1 MLGFG
6 LWHLQGLGS
15 GKSRLAII
23 GLPLFLI
30 IVSLACSSQP
40 VPVPTPE
47 PDPTEA
53 PSAESSSQEP
63 GSSVS
68 PALANSQAPAS
79 TIATL
84 PPIAALATLPSIAD
98 LVDKVNPAVASISV
112 ESVTRGLFFDFNDE
126 GAGSGII
133 IRPDGYIVTNFH
145 VIQNASEIEV
155 NLPNGKTYT
164 AEVVGRD
171 VITDLAIIKIEAEED
186 LPAANLVNSDSLK
199 VGDWVVALGNALA
212 LKGGPTVTL
221 GIVSARGRTITTDRG
236 VLYDMIQT
244 DAAIND
250 GNSGGPVVN
259 LNGEVIGISTAIFRQ
274 AQGIGFAVSSS
285 VAIPI
290 IDSLIEHG
298 RVVRPL
304 IGLTG
309 ADVTPA
315 RANRLNLPVDEGIIV
330 TRMSRDGPAFK
341 AGIRVGDVIIKI
353 DGIPTPD
360 MARFLTL
367 LWTYQVDDEMQVEYI
382 SNDEFKVALVMLNER
397 PTDAP

>member
-1 MLGFG
+1 M
-6 LWHLQGLGS
+6 
-15 GKSRLAII
+15 
-23 GLPLFLI
+23 
-30 IVSLACSSQP
+30 
-40 VPVPTPE
+40 
-47 PDPTEA
+47 
-53 PSAESSSQEP
+53 
-63 GSSVS
+63 
-68 PALANSQAPAS
+68 
-79 TIATL
+79 
-84 PPIAALATLPSIAD
+84 
-98 LVDKVNPAVASISV
+98 
-112 ESVTRGLFFDFNDE
+112 
-126 GAGSGII
+126 
-133 IRPDGYIVTNFH
+133 
-145 VIQNASEIEV
+145 
-155 NLPNGKTYT
+155 
-164 AEVVGRD
+164 
-171 VITDLAIIKIEAEED
+171 ITDLAIIKIDTDED
-186 LPAANLVNSDSLK
+186 LPVANLVNSDSLK

-236 VLYDMIQT
+236 TLYDMIQT

-274 AQGIGFAVSSS
+274 TQGIGFAVSSS
-285 VAIPI
+285 VAMPI

-315 RANRLNLPVDEGIIV
+315 RANRLNLRVDEGIIV

-341 AGIRVGDVIIKI
+341 AGIRVGDVITKM

-382 SNDEFKVALVMLNER
+382 SNGEFNATLVMLAER
-397 PTDAP
+397 PADAP

>member
-15 GKSRLAII
+15 GRSRSAIGI
-23 GLPLFLI
+23 FSLLI
-30 IVSLACSSQP
+30 IVVSLACSLQP
-40 VPVPTPE
+40 DLLPTPE
-47 PDPTEA
+47 PAPTEA
-53 PSAESSSQEP
+53 PADASSSQEP
-63 GSSVS
+63 NDAS
-68 PALANSQAPAS
+68 PTLANSPAIAS

-84 PPIAALATLPSIAD
+84 PPIAALTTLPSIAD
-98 LVDKVNPAVASISV
+98 LVDTVNPTVASISV
-112 ESVTRGLFFDFNDE
+112 ESITRGLFFDFNDE
-126 GAGSGII
+126 GAGSGIV

-145 VIQNASEIEV
+145 VIQNASQIEV

-164 AEVVGRD
+164 AVVVGRD
-171 VITDLAIIKIEAEED
+171 VITDLAVIKIEVEED
-186 LPAANLVNSDSLK
+186 LPAAILVNSDSLK

-236 VLYDMIQT
+236 ILYDMIQT

-285 VAIPI
+285 VAMPI
-290 IDSLIEHG
+290 IDSLIEYG

-315 RANRLNLPVDEGIIV
+315 RANRLNLRVDEGIIV

-341 AGIRVGDVIIKI
+341 AGIRVGDIIIKM

-382 SNDEFKVALVMLNER
+382 SNGEFKVASVMLTER
-397 PTDAP
+397 PPNP

>member
-15 GKSRLAII
+15 GRSRSVVGIFSL
-23 GLPLFLI
+23 LI
-30 IVSLACSSQP
+30 IAVSLACSSQP
-40 VPVPTPE
+40 APVPTPE
-47 PDPTEA
+47 ATPAEA
-53 PSAESSSQEP
+53 PVAALISQEP
-63 GSSVS
+63 NGSISPTSQPVASV
-68 PALANSQAPAS
+68 AAA
-79 TIATL
+79 L
-84 PPIAALATLPSIAD
+84 PPTLALTTLPSIAD
-98 LVDKVNPAVASISV
+98 LVDKVNPTVASISV

-126 GAGSGII
+126 GAGSGIV

-145 VIQNASEIEV
+145 VIQNASQIEV

-171 VITDLAIIKIEAEED
+171 VITDLAVIKIEVDED
-186 LPAANLVNSDSLK
+186 LPAAILVNSDSLK
-199 VGDWVVALGNALA
+199 LGDWVVALGNALA

-236 VLYDMIQT
+236 PLYDMIQT

-285 VAIPI
+285 VAMPI

-304 IGLTG
+304 IGLVG
-309 ADVTPA
+309 GDVTPA
-315 RANRLNLPVDEGIIV
+315 KANRLNLPVDEGIIV

-341 AGIRVGDVIIKI
+341 AGIRVGDIIIKM

-382 SNDEFKVALVMLNER
+382 SNGEFKVASVMLTER
-397 PTDAP
+397 PPNP

>member
-133 IRPDGYIVTNFH
+133 IRADGYIVTNFH